1 MLKLKGKVC
10 ACTGHRTQ
18 NLPFRFDET
27 DERCVKLKEKLYEII
42 ENLILKKDVTHF
54 ISGMALGVDT
64 YFAEIILE
72 LRDEK
77 YPEITLEA
85 AIPCETQAE
94 RWLEPQRDRYYSI
107 LSRCDK
113 EKMLQTSYT
122 VGCMQRRNEYMVDC
136 CDYLI
141 AVWDGSPSGTGS
153 TVKYAGECG
162 KEIIQINPITLENKG
177 DGNNEVIYKECGRI
191 GENRAS
197 CRGTRR
203 ARKAENGQYYA

>member
-1 MLKLKGKVC
+1 MKGKVC

-54 ISGMALGVDT
+54 ISGMALGVYT

-94 RWLEPQRDRYYSI
+94 R
-107 LSRCDK
+107 
-113 EKMLQTSYT
+113 
-122 VGCMQRRNEYMVDC
+122 
-136 CDYLI
+136 
-141 AVWDGSPSGTGS
+141 
-153 TVKYAGECG
+153 
-162 KEIIQINPITLENKG
+162 
-177 DGNNEVIYKECGRI
+177 
-191 GENRAS
+191 
-197 CRGTRR
+197 
-203 ARKAENGQYYA
+203 

>member
-1 MLKLKGKVC
+1 MKGKVC
-10 ACTGHRTQ
+10 ACTGHRPQ

-27 DERCVKLKEKLYEII
+27 NERCVRLKEQLYKII
-42 ENLILKKDVTHF
+42 ENLILKKGVTHF
-54 ISGMALGVDT
+54 ISGMAQGVDT
-64 YFAEIILE
+64 YFAEIVLE
-72 LRDEK
+72 FRDEK

-113 EKMLQTSYT
+113 EKLLQTHYT
-122 VGCMQRRNEYMVDC
+122 DGCMQRRNEYMVDC

-153 TVKYAGECG
+153 TVKYACERG
-162 KEIIQINPITLENKG
+162 KEIIQIDPITLENRG
-177 DGNNEVIYKECGRI
+177 DGKDEVIYKECGRI

-197 CRGTRR
+197 CRGEGRS
-203 ARKAENGQYYA
+203 RKAESGQYYA